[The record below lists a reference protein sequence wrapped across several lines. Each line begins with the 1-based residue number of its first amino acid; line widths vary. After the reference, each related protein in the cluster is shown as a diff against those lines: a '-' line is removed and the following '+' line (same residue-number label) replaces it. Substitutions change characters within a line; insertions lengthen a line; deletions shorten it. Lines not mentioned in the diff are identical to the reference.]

1 MTAVRSHPVMEGNS
15 ESGDTV
21 DLRAKMESTDRR
33 ESDRQNGVGSPGE
46 GESRVRKDFGT
57 AIGEIAMPP
66 GAYRLEARGR
76 ARFVK
81 SRPPDDGSAA

>member
-1 MTAVRSHPVMEGNS
+1 MRSHPVVEGNS
-15 ESGDTV
+15 ESGGTV
-21 DLRAKMESTDRR
+21 DLRAKKESTDRR
-33 ESDRQNGVGSPGE
+33 ESGRQNGVGSPGE
-46 GESRVRKDFGT
+46 GESHVRKDSGT

>member
-1 MTAVRSHPVMEGNS
+1 MRSHPVVEENS
-15 ESGDTV
+15 ESGDSV
-21 DLRAKMESTDRR
+21 DLRAKMESADRR
-33 ESDRQNGVGSPGE
+33 ELDRQNGVGSPGK

-57 AIGEIAMPP
+57 ATGEIAMPP